1 MPPQSDEG
9 CTQLTI
15 IMAEY
20 SDASVVKALTIS
32 DIDKMKNAQL
42 KQALSALINEPRDEE
57 PSNRILLEELRSLRV
72 AAAEVASLNQEKFR
86 L

>member
-1 MPPQSDEG
+1 
-9 CTQLTI
+9 
-15 IMAEY
+15 MAEY
-20 SDASVVKALTIS
+20 SDASVVKALAIS

-72 AAAEVASLNQEKFR
+72 AVAEVASLNQEKFR

>member
-1 MPPQSDEG
+1 
-9 CTQLTI
+9 
-15 IMAEY
+15 MAEY

>member
-1 MPPQSDEG
+1 
-9 CTQLTI
+9 
-15 IMAEY
+15 MAEY

-72 AAAEVASLNQEKFR
+72 AVAEVASLNQEKFR

>member
-1 MPPQSDEG
+1 
-9 CTQLTI
+9 
-15 IMAEY
+15 MAEY
-20 SDASVVKALTIS
+20 SDASVVKALAIS

-42 KQALSALINEPRDEE
+42 KQASSALINEPRDEE

-72 AAAEVASLNQEKFR
+72 AVAEVASLNQEKFR

>member
-1 MPPQSDEG
+1 
-9 CTQLTI
+9 
-15 IMAEY
+15 MAEY
-20 SDASVVKALTIS
+20 SDASVVKALAIS